1 MRLLKL
7 GVYYPTYLRQFYA
20 DRPGLAGQSYT
31 AQHAALIAD
40 RVASSD
46 FWTSALRRLGYDT
59 CDTVANAEPLQR
71 QWAVEQ
77 GVPFDDRYLFE
88 ITRAQVLA
96 FKPDILLVA
105 DYSHFGPAF
114 LRELRQQCPSL
125 RLLLGW
131 CGAPYRDLQT
141 MRAWDVALSCI
152 PEMVDEFR
160 TAGLDAVHVN
170 HAFDPGLLDQL
181 AARSDSPA
189 SFTFLGSI
197 TKVARF
203 HQERERIIRQLIDHT
218 PLQVWADVGPPRAAP
233 GTADHLRQIAR
244 HAVSVA
250 RRAYVPERAPQT
262 MGVLGRATKW
272 DRWLHPDRGEVDP
285 AIRRRARSPLFGLPM
300 FQQLR
305 DSDVT
310 LNTHIDASP
319 RSASN
324 MRLFEGTGTGACV
337 LTDRKPNI
345 RELFEPDSEIV
356 TYQNADE
363 AVEKYRYLEAH
374 PVERASIAARGQ
386 RRAHSEHTFVQ
397 RAAIIDQVIERKL
410 AGRRL

>member
-46 FWTSALRRLGYDT
+46 FWTSALTRLGYDT

-96 FKPDILLVA
+96 FRPDILLVA

-197 TKVARF
+197 TKVSRF
-203 HQERERIIRQLIDHT
+203 HEERERIIRQLIDHT
-218 PLQVWADVGPPRAAP
+218 PLQVWADVAPPRAAP
-233 GTADHLRQIAR
+233 GTVARIRQIAR

-250 RRAYVPERAPQT
+250 RRAYVPERALRAIR
-262 MGVLGRATKW
+262 VLGRATKW
-272 DRWLHPDRGEVDP
+272 DRWPILIGRSRSRDP
-285 AIRRRARSPLFGLPM
+285 A
-300 FQQLR
+300 
-305 DSDVT
+305 
-310 LNTHIDASP
+310 
-319 RSASN
+319 
-324 MRLFEGTGTGACV
+324 TGTLAAVRPADVSTTAQQRRHAQYPHRRVGSECV
-337 LTDRKPNI
+337 Q
-345 RELFEPDSEIV
+345 
-356 TYQNADE
+356 YE
-363 AVEKYRYLEAH
+363 AVRGHRHRRVRAHGLEAEH
-374 PVERASIAARGQ
+374 P
-386 RRAHSEHTFVQ
+386 
-397 RAAIIDQVIERKL
+397 
-410 AGRRL
+410 